1 METLLKTT
9 GLTKSFEPSEKVV
22 DRVSFTVNRNEI
34 FALLGPSG
42 CGKTTTL
49 RMIAGFEHADE
60 GEVILNERTL
70 TRNGPAYNRPESGAA
85 GAGGDKTAAG
95 NGATST
101 HSEYLE
107 PEERGIG
114 FVFQD
119 YALFPHLS
127 VIRNVMF
134 GLRKVPR
141 KQREERALE
150 ILCMMG
156 LREFRNRSPFEL
168 SGGQQ
173 QRVALARAIAPTPE
187 LILLDEPFSNL
198 DAVLRQSTRDE
209 IRSLLKKA
217 GMTAVLVTHDQEE
230 ALSFADRIAV
240 MNNGRIEQ
248 IGTPEE
254 VYYRPRTRFVAQFL
268 GTTNLITAEAIG
280 ATALTEFG
288 RVNLDRPAT
297 GRVTLS
303 IRPEHLTV
311 EKPNRHYDNY
321 LGEIISREFKGHDIT
336 YRVRIKARECL
347 VHTDNRHHF
356 RAGDQVNV
364 RPLETAVVLEEPDL
378 NVAFNTGMRKS

>member
-1 METLLKTT
+1 MNTLLQTT
-9 GLTKSFEPSEKVV
+9 GLTKAFEPAEKVV
-22 DRVSFTVNRNEI
+22 DDVSFTVNRHEI

-49 RMIAGFEHADE
+49 RLLAGFERPDV
-60 GEVILNERTL
+60 GEVILNNRTL
-70 TRNGPAYNRPESGAA
+70 VNK
-85 GAGGDKTAAG
+85 KTFV
-95 NGATST
+95 
-101 HSEYLE
+101 E
-107 PEERGIG
+107 PENRGIG

-119 YALFPHLS
+119 YALFPHLP

-134 GLRKVPR
+134 GLKKVPR
-141 KQREERALE
+141 KQREERAVE

-156 LREFRNRSPFEL
+156 LRDFRDRSPFEL

-209 IRSLLKKA
+209 IRALLKKA
-217 GMTAVLVTHDQEE
+217 GMSALLVTHDQEE

-240 MNNGRIEQ
+240 MKEGRIEQ

-268 GTTNLITAEAIG
+268 GTTNLISAEAIG
-280 ATALTEFG
+280 VTALTEFG
-288 RVNLDRPAT
+288 RVNLDRPAS
-297 GRVTLS
+297 GRVILS
-303 IRPEHLTV
+303 IRPEHLTI
-311 EKPNRHYDNY
+311 EQPSKHHQDH
-321 LGEIISREFKGHDIT
+321 LGEVISKDFKGHDIT

-347 VHTDNRHHF
+347 VHTDNRVNFH
-356 RAGDQVNV
+356 AGDRVFV
-364 RPLETAVVLEEPDL
+364 RPLETAVVLEEP
-378 NVAFNTGMRKS
+378 NIPVPSAKTAV

>member
-1 METLLKTT
+1 M
-9 GLTKSFEPSEKVV
+9 V
-22 DRVSFTVNRNEI
+22 DRVSFSVNRHEI
-34 FALLGPSG
+34 FAILGPSG

-49 RMIAGFEHADE
+49 RILAGFEHPDE
-60 GEVILNERTL
+60 GEVVLNGRTL
-70 TRNGPAYNRPESGAA
+70 ASNGSLISGSESGPGT
-85 GAGGDKTAAG
+85 GAGIGSATGSWNDPG
-95 NGATST
+95 NGNSRGSASRN
-101 HSEYLE
+101 SVYVE

-134 GLRKVPR
+134 GLRNAPR

-156 LREFRNRSPFEL
+156 LREFRDRSPFEL

-209 IRSLLKKA
+209 IRTLLKKA

-347 VHTDNRHHF
+347 VHTDNRNHF

-378 NVAFNTGMRKS
+378 DVTFATGVR